1 MSKRSE
7 KQAHKRRKRL
17 LRVRAGNTS
26 GPEKSSHSDKPNKT
40 DKPSS
45 TQQTQ
50 ISISEL
56 EAIIKRSATAL
67 LNKQERQTLL
77 EVSHTLQYLTEQLEK
92 KGISI
97 ARLKKL
103 LFGASTE
110 TLDNLTQDD
119 SESGDKDNK
128 NDDKNQDSE
137 TDLKTKKKKPKGHGR
152 NGADAYTGAPKVKVS
167 HETLKPGDSCPN
179 CVKGTVYECKTP
191 GRIVR
196 VTGQAPLTANVY
208 ELQKLRC
215 NLCGKVF
222 TAALPKEAGSDKY
235 NAESISI
242 MALLKYGTGVPF
254 NRLHRL
260 QGNLGIPL
268 SASTQWY
275 TLSKH
280 EYAFVPIYEALI
292 VAAAQGKIVHN
303 DDTAMRVI
311 ESATLEKIK
320 IDGKDALDRKGIF
333 TSGIVSIGDGHRIAL
348 FFTGHK
354 HAGENLADV
363 LKYRVAWLQS
373 PIQMC
378 DALSRNMS
386 ADFKAIVANCLVH
399 GRRKF
404 VDVIENFPCECRY
417 VLELLAQVYKNDE
430 IARQYHLS
438 DDDRL
443 YLHQVES
450 DPLMDELKD
459 WMTTQLEDKRIE
471 PNSGLGQAITYMF
484 NHWKK
489 LTLFLRQP
497 GAPLD
502 NNVCERALK
511 KAILHRKNAYCYK
524 TANGARVGD
533 MFMSLI
539 HTCELNQVNPF
550 DYLTELQKHAE
561 AVALSPADWLPW
573 NYREMLRKDQTAG
586 NA

>member
-1 MSKRSE
+1 MSKRSQ

-17 LRVRAGNTS
+17 LRVKAGNAS
-26 GPEKSSHSDKPNKT
+26 GPEKSSHSDKP
-40 DKPSS
+40 SS
-45 TQQTQ
+45 TQQAE

-56 EAIIKRSATAL
+56 EAIIKRSATEP
-67 LNKQERQTLL
+67 LNEQERQTLL
-77 EVSHTLQYLTEQLEK
+77 EVSQTLQYVTEQLEK

-110 TLDNLTQDD
+110 KLDKLNSASEQNEAGQDD
-119 SESGDKDNK
+119 KDTS
-128 NDDKNQDSE
+128 NDDKP
-137 TDLKTKKKKPKGHGR
+137 KKEKPKGHGR

-179 CVKGTVYECKTP
+179 CVKGTVYECKIP

-196 VTGQAPLTANVY
+196 VTGQAPLTAKVY

-280 EYAFVPIYEALI
+280 EHAFVPIYDALI

-303 DDTAMRVI
+303 DDTSMRVI

-320 IDGKDALDRKGIF
+320 IDGKDAPDRKGIF
-333 TSGIVSIGDGHRIAL
+333 TSGIVSIGDGCRIAM

-363 LKYRVAWLQS
+363 LKHRASKLS
-373 PIQMC
+373 APIQMS
-378 DALSRNMS
+378 DALSRNIP
-386 ADFKAIVANCLVH
+386 KAFETLVANCLVH
-399 GRRKF
+399 GRRNF
-404 VDVIENFPCECRY
+404 VDVFKNFPSECQY
-417 VLELLAQVYKNDE
+417 VLELLAEVYKHDA
-430 IARQYHLS
+430 IARQYSLS

-450 DPLMDELKD
+450 GPVMKELKD
-459 WMTTQLEDKRIE
+459 WMTAELKTKKVE
-471 PNSGLGQAITYMF
+471 PNSGLGEAMTYMLK
-484 NHWKK
+484 HWEK
-489 LTLFLRQP
+489 LTLFLRQA
-497 GAPLD
+497 GTPLD
-502 NNVCERALK
+502 NNICERALK

-524 TANGARVGD
+524 TAEGARVGD

-539 HTCELNQVNPF
+539 HTCELNKINSF
-550 DYLTELQKHAE
+550 DYLTEIQKHAE

-573 NYREMLRKDQTAG
+573 NHQETLSQSQATG
-586 NA
+586 NG

>member
-1 MSKRSE
+1 MSKRSK

-17 LRVRAGNTS
+17 LRVRAGNA
-26 GPEKSSHSDKPNKT
+26 GQPEKSNHSDKPNKT

-45 TQQTQ
+45 TQQTE

-56 EAIIKRSATAL
+56 EAIIKRSATEP
-67 LNKQERQTLL
+67 LNEQERQTLL
-77 EVSHTLQYLTEQLEK
+77 EVSQTLQYLTSQLEK

-119 SESGDKDNK
+119 SESGDKDNDDQK
-128 NDDKNQDSE
+128 NDPNQDC
-137 TDLKTKKKKPKGHGR
+137 DPPDDKKKAKGHGR
-152 NGADAYTGAPKVKVS
+152 NGADAYTGAEVVNVP
-167 HETLKPGDSCPN
+167 HETLQPGDPCPD
-179 CVKGTVYECKTP
+179 CVKGTVYECKIP
-191 GRIVR
+191 GHIVR

-222 TAALPKEAGSDKY
+222 TAALPKEAGPAKY

-254 NRLHRL
+254 NRLEQL

-268 SASTQWY
+268 AASTQWY

-280 EYAFVPIYEALI
+280 EYVFVPVYDALI

-311 ESATLEKIK
+311 ELATLEKIQ
-320 IDGKDALDRKGIF
+320 IDGKDAPDRKGIF
-333 TSGIVSIGDGHRIAL
+333 TSGIVSIGNGYRIAM

-363 LKYRVAWLQS
+363 LKHRASELSV
-373 PIQMC
+373 PIQMS
-378 DALSRNMS
+378 DALSRNIP
-386 ADFKAIVANCLVH
+386 KAFETLMANCLVH
-399 GRRKF
+399 GRRNF
-404 VDVIENFPCECRY
+404 VDVFENFPSECQY
-417 VLELLAQVYKNDE
+417 VLELLAKVYKHDA
-430 IARQYHLS
+430 IARQYSLS

-443 YLHQVES
+443 YVHQIES
-450 DPLMDELKD
+450 GPVMKELKD
-459 WMTTQLEDKRIE
+459 WMTAELKARKVE
-471 PNSGLGQAITYMF
+471 PNSGLGEAMTYMLK
-484 NHWKK
+484 HWEK
-489 LTLFLRQP
+489 LTLFLRQA

-511 KAILHRKNAYCYK
+511 KAILHRKNAYYYK
-524 TANGARVGD
+524 TAEGARVGD

-539 HTCELNQVNPF
+539 HTCELNKINSF
-550 DYLTELQKHAE
+550 NYLTEIQKHAQ
-561 AVALSPADWLPW
+561 AVALAPADWLPW
-573 NYREMLRKDQTAG
+573 NYQKMLDQSQATDNG
-586 NA
+586 

>member
-1 MSKRSE
+1 MSKRSK
-7 KQAHKRRKRL
+7 KQAHKRCKRL
-17 LRVRAGNTS
+17 LRVKAGNAS
-26 GPEKSSHSDKPNKT
+26 GPEKSSHSDKP
-40 DKPSS
+40 SS
-45 TQQTQ
+45 IQQAE

-56 EAIIKRSATAL
+56 EAIIKRSATEP
-67 LNKQERQTLL
+67 LNEQERQTLL
-77 EVSHTLQYLTEQLEK
+77 EVSQTLQYVTEQLEK

-137 TDLKTKKKKPKGHGR
+137 IDLKTKEKPKGHGR

-167 HETLKPGDSCPN
+167 HETLKPGDPCSD
-179 CVKGTVYECKTP
+179 CVKGTVYECKIP

-196 VTGQAPLTANVY
+196 VTGQAPLTAKVY

-280 EYAFVPIYEALI
+280 EYAFVPIYDALI

-303 DDTAMRVI
+303 DDTNMRVI

-320 IDGKDALDRKGIF
+320 IDGKDAPDRKGIF
-333 TSGIVSIGDGHRIAL
+333 TSGIVSIGDGYRIAM

-363 LKYRVAWLQS
+363 LKHRASELS
-373 PIQMC
+373 APIQMS
-378 DALSRNMS
+378 DALSRNIPK
-386 ADFKAIVANCLVH
+386 AFKTLLANCLAH
-399 GRRKF
+399 GRRNF
-404 VDVIENFPCECRY
+404 VDVFENFPSECQY
-417 VLELLAQVYKNDE
+417 VLELLAMVYKHDA
-430 IARQYHLS
+430 IARQYSLS

-443 YLHQVES
+443 YLHQIES
-450 DPLMDELKD
+450 GPVMKELKD
-459 WMTTQLEDKRIE
+459 WMTAELKTKKVE
-471 PNSGLGQAITYMF
+471 PNSGLGEAMTYMLK
-484 NHWKK
+484 HWEK
-489 LTLFLRQP
+489 LTLFLRQA
-497 GAPLD
+497 GTPLD
-502 NNVCERALK
+502 NNICERALK

-524 TANGARVGD
+524 TAEGARVGD

-539 HTCELNQVNPF
+539 HTCELNKINSF
-550 DYLTELQKHAE
+550 KYLTEIQKHAE

-573 NYREMLRKDQTAG
+573 NHQETLSQSQATGKG
-586 NA
+586 

>member
-1 MSKRSE
+1 MSKRSK
-7 KQAHKRRKRL
+7 KQAHKRCKRL
-17 LRVRAGNTS
+17 LRVKAGNAS
-26 GPEKSSHSDKPNKT
+26 GPEKSSHSDKP
-40 DKPSS
+40 SS
-45 TQQTQ
+45 IQQAE

-56 EAIIKRSATAL
+56 EAIIKRSATEP
-67 LNKQERQTLL
+67 LNEQERQTLL
-77 EVSHTLQYLTEQLEK
+77 EVSQTLQYVTEQLEK

-137 TDLKTKKKKPKGHGR
+137 IDLKTKEKPKGHGR

-179 CVKGTVYECKTP
+179 CVKGTVYECKIP

-196 VTGQAPLTANVY
+196 VTGQAPLTAKVY

-280 EYAFVPIYEALI
+280 EYAFVPIYDALI

-303 DDTAMRVI
+303 DDTNMRVI

-320 IDGKDALDRKGIF
+320 IDGKDAPDRKGIF
-333 TSGIVSIGDGHRIAL
+333 TSGIVSIGDGYRIAM

-363 LKYRVAWLQS
+363 LKHRASELS
-373 PIQMC
+373 APIQMS
-378 DALSRNMS
+378 DALSRNIPK
-386 ADFKAIVANCLVH
+386 AFKTLLANCLAH
-399 GRRKF
+399 GRRNF
-404 VDVIENFPCECRY
+404 VDVFENFPSECQY
-417 VLELLAQVYKNDE
+417 VLELLAMVYKHDA
-430 IARQYHLS
+430 IARQYSLS

-443 YLHQVES
+443 YLHQIES
-450 DPLMDELKD
+450 GPVMKELKD
-459 WMTTQLEDKRIE
+459 WMTAELKTKKVE
-471 PNSGLGQAITYMF
+471 PNSGLGEAMTYMLK
-484 NHWKK
+484 HWEK
-489 LTLFLRQP
+489 LTLFLRQA
-497 GAPLD
+497 GTPLD
-502 NNVCERALK
+502 NNICERALK

-524 TANGARVGD
+524 TAEGARVGD

-539 HTCELNQVNPF
+539 HTCELNKINSF
-550 DYLTELQKHAE
+550 KYLTEIQKHAE

-573 NYREMLRKDQTAG
+573 NHQETLSQSQATGKG
-586 NA
+586 

>member
-1 MSKRSE
+1 MSKRSQ

-17 LRVRAGNTS
+17 LRVKAGNAS
-26 GPEKSSHSDKPNKT
+26 GPEKSNHSDKPNKT

-45 TQQTQ
+45 TQQTE

-56 EAIIKRSATAL
+56 EAIIKRSATEP

-77 EVSHTLQYLTEQLEK
+77 EVSQTLQYVTEQLEK

-110 TLDNLTQDD
+110 TLDNLIQDD

-137 TDLKTKKKKPKGHGR
+137 IDLKTKEKPKGHGR

-179 CVKGTVYECKTP
+179 CVKGTVYECKIP

-196 VTGQAPLTANVY
+196 VTGQAPLTAKVY

-222 TAALPKEAGSDKY
+222 TAALPKEAGPDKY

-280 EYAFVPIYEALI
+280 EYAFVPIYDALI

-320 IDGKDALDRKGIF
+320 IDGKDAPDRKGIF
-333 TSGIVSIGDGHRIAL
+333 TSGIVSIGDGCRIAM

-363 LKYRVAWLQS
+363 LKHRASELS
-373 PIQMC
+373 APIQMS
-378 DALSRNMS
+378 DALSRNIP
-386 ADFKAIVANCLVH
+386 KAFETLVANCLVH
-399 GRRKF
+399 GRRNF
-404 VDVIENFPCECRY
+404 VDVFENFPSECQY
-417 VLELLAQVYKNDE
+417 VLELLAKVYKHDA
-430 IARQYHLS
+430 ITRQYSLS

-443 YLHQVES
+443 HLHQVES
-450 DPLMDELKD
+450 GPVMKELKD
-459 WMTTQLEDKRIE
+459 WMTAELETKKVE
-471 PNSGLGQAITYMF
+471 PNSGLGEAMTYMLK
-484 NHWKK
+484 HWEK
-489 LTLFLRQP
+489 LTLFLRQA
-497 GAPLD
+497 GTPLD
-502 NNVCERALK
+502 NNICERALK
-511 KAILHRKNAYCYK
+511 KAILHRKNAYYYK
-524 TANGARVGD
+524 TAEGARVGD

-539 HTCELNQVNPF
+539 HTCELNKINSF
-550 DYLTELQKHAE
+550 NYLTEIQKHAE
-561 AVALSPADWLPW
+561 AVALSPAHWLPW
-573 NYREMLRKDQTAG
+573 NHQETLNQSPATG
-586 NA
+586 NG